1 MRAEFSLFALCS
13 LGIVLGA
20 AYFLNN
26 TGVSDPVTPANLSVA
41 TAACAPHGGLVSV
54 QVRRRHQIEDLTIQC
69 TNGAVITMAPKTQAQ
84 PKTSFQGTI
93 T

>member
-1 MRAEFSLFALCS
+1 MRSFALS
-13 LGIVLGA
+13 VLLSGLFVLGV
-20 AYFLNN
+20 AYFLNQ

-54 QVRRRHQIEDLTIQC
+54 QVRRRHQIENLTIQC
-69 TNGAVITMAPKTQAQ
+69 TNGAVITMAPKTQTQ